1 MKTYFDIEKIV
12 QKGTITNG
20 LDYERALVADKKLR
34 FLAKESHHFK
44 DLRTQLRDLI
54 EQYESVHWSD
64 VNSIDS
70 EKLVES
76 EQQERLAEQEIRIY

>member
-1 MKTYFDIEKIV
+1 MKTHFDIEKIV

-34 FLAKESHHFK
+34 LLAKESLHFK
-44 DLRTQLRDLI
+44 ALRNQLRDLI

-64 VNSIDS
+64 VNSIDVA
-70 EKLVES
+70 KLTES
-76 EQQERLAEQEIRIY
+76 EQQERLAEQEIHVY